1 MKILDIEIFENNKH
15 DRNSVKSTIL
25 DEEAG

>member
-1 MKILDIEIFENNKH
+1 MKILDKEIQENNKY
-15 DRNSVKSTIL
+15 DRDSVKFTIL